1 MHPQTF
7 LKTFWRLEMRPTVF
21 VAMSFAP
28 QYQTRFD
35 AVLAP
40 AIRAINIGD
49 VPLEPHRV
57 DISKNGDS
65 ILTEISDGIAHSRLV
80 LADVSSIGK
89 DSVTGRPYR
98 NANVLYEV
106 GLALACRH
114 SSEVLLIRDDH
125 DDFLFDVSTIP
136 HKTIDFT
143 NVAAAKTIL
152 IQELLGRL
160 KEQKFHLDARIEKA
174 IHSLSGEEVMLLKQT
189 KNYTEAT
196 VWGQEVKGIA
206 NCWGDAAQRL
216 LDKGLIRLMGEF
228 DEDKPAFAFTPL
240 GAVVHQMINNRLRQ
254 FKADPPPETQSAQ
267 VPSDIQSEKHV
278 EPSEEPEPPITQ
290 VLKS

>member
-1 MHPQTF
+1 LHPQTF
-7 LKTFWRLEMRPTVF
+7 LKTFWRIEMRPTVF

-40 AIRAINIGD
+40 AIRAINIGG
-49 VPLEPHRV
+49 VSLQPHRV

-65 ILTEISDGIAHSRLV
+65 ILTEISDGIAHSRMV

-106 GLALACRH
+106 GLALVCRH

-125 DDFLFDVSTIP
+125 DDFLFDVSTVP

-143 NVAAAKTIL
+143 NIESAKTIL

-160 KEQKFHLDARIEKA
+160 KEQKFHMDARLQNA
-174 IHSLSGEEVMLLKQT
+174 IHSLSAEEVTLLKQT
-189 KNYTEAT
+189 KNYTAAT
-196 VWGQEVKGIA
+196 VWGQGVKGIA
-206 NCWGDAAQRL
+206 NWFGDAVQRL
-216 LDKGLIRLMGEF
+216 LDKGLIKLMGEF
-228 DEDKPAFAFTPL
+228 EENKPAFAFTPL
-240 GAVVHQMINNRLRQ
+240 GAVVHQMVNSGLRQ
-254 FKADPPPETQSAQ
+254 FKADSPPEVETAQ
-267 VPSDIQSEKHV
+267 APPVIESEKSA
-278 EPSEEPEPPITQ
+278 EPSGEPEPPLTPD
-290 VLKS
+290 LKS

>member
-1 MHPQTF
+1 
-7 LKTFWRLEMRPTVF
+7 MRHTVF

-40 AIRAINIGD
+40 AIRSITIGG
-49 VPLEPHRV
+49 VSLEPHRV

-89 DSVTGRPYR
+89 DSVTDRPYR

-143 NVAAAKTIL
+143 HTESAKTIL
-152 IQELLGRL
+152 EQELLGRL
-160 KEQKFHLDARIEKA
+160 KEQNFHLDARVQNA
-174 IHSLSGEEVMLLKQT
+174 IHSLSSEEVKLLKQT
-189 KNYTEAT
+189 KSYTAAT
-196 VWGQEVKGIA
+196 VWGQEV
-206 NCWGDAAQRL
+206 
-216 LDKGLIRLMGEF
+216 
-228 DEDKPAFAFTPL
+228 
-240 GAVVHQMINNRLRQ
+240 
-254 FKADPPPETQSAQ
+254 
-267 VPSDIQSEKHV
+267 
-278 EPSEEPEPPITQ
+278 
-290 VLKS
+290 

>member
-7 LKTFWRLEMRPTVF
+7 LKTFWRLEMRQTVF

-40 AIRAINIGD
+40 AIRSITIGG
-49 VPLEPHRV
+49 VALEPHRV

-143 NVAAAKTIL
+143 NIESARTIL

-160 KEQKFHLDARIEKA
+160 KEQKFHLDARVQNA
-174 IHSLSGEEVMLLKQT
+174 VHSLSAEEVTLLKQT
-189 KNYTEAT
+189 KNYTAAT

-206 NCWGDAAQRL
+206 NWFGDAVQRL
-216 LDKGLIRLMGEF
+216 LDKGLIKLMGEF
-228 DEDKPAFAFTPL
+228 DENKPAFAFTPL
-240 GAVVHQMINNRLRQ
+240 GAVVHQMINNGLRQ
-254 FKADPPPETQSAQ
+254 FKADAPPEPQVAQASSVTQAEA
-267 VPSDIQSEKHV
+267 PA
-278 EPSEEPEPPITQ
+278 EPSGQPEPPAG
-290 VLKS
+290 LDL

>member
-35 AVLAP
+35 DVLAP
-40 AIRAINIGD
+40 AIRAIDIGD
-49 VPLEPHRV
+49 VPLKPHRV

-89 DSVTGRPYR
+89 DSISGRPYR

-143 NVAAAKTIL
+143 NVASAKTIL
-152 IQELLGRL
+152 VQELLDRL
-160 KEQKFHLDARIEKA
+160 KEQKYHLDARVEKA
-174 IHSLSGEEVMLLKQT
+174 FHSLSAEEVMLLKQT
-189 KNYTEAT
+189 KNYTET
-196 VWGQEVKGIA
+196 MVWGSEVKGIA
-206 NCWGDAAQRL
+206 NWWGDAVQRL
-216 LDKGLIRLMGEF
+216 LDKGIIKLMGEF
-228 DEDKPAFAFTPL
+228 EENKPAFAFTPL
-240 GAVVHQMINNRLRQ
+240 GEVIHQMINKKLPQ
-254 FKADPPPETQSAQ
+254 FKADLPPETLLAQ
-267 VPSDIQSEKHV
+267 VSSDIQSEKHA
-278 EPSEEPEPPITQ
+278 EPSSEPEPPIT
-290 VLKS
+290 

>member
-7 LKTFWRLEMRPTVF
+7 LKTFWRLELKPTVF
-21 VAMSFAP
+21 VAMSFSP
-28 QYQTRFD
+28 HYQSRFD
-35 AVLAP
+35 EVIQP
-40 AIRAINIGD
+40 AIRAINID
-49 VPLEPHRV
+49 NSSLVPHRV

-65 ILTEISDGIAHSRLV
+65 ILTEISDGIAHSRLI
-80 LADVSSIGK
+80 LADVSTIGK

-114 SSEVLLIRDDH
+114 SSEVLLVRDDH

-143 NVAAAKTIL
+143 NINNAKHIL

-160 KEQKFHLDARIEKA
+160 NEQRFHHDARVQKTID
-174 IHSLSGEEVMLLKQT
+174 SLSSEEVVLLKQT
-189 KNYTEAT
+189 KKYTENT

-206 NCWGDAAQRL
+206 NWFGDATQRL
-216 LDKGLIRLMGEF
+216 LDKGVIKLMGEF
-228 DEDKPAFAFTPL
+228 EENKPAFAFTPL
-240 GAVVHQMINNRLRQ
+240 GVVIHQMINNGLRQ
-254 FKADPPPETQSAQ
+254 FKSDIPSESTSDNDIIDK
-267 VPSDIQSEKHV
+267 PSD
-278 EPSEEPEPPITQ
+278 
-290 VLKS
+290 KSV